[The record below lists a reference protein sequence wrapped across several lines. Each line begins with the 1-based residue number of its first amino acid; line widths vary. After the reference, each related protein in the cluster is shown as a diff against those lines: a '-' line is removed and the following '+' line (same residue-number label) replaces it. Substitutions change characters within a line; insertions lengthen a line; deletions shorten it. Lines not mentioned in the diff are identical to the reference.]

1 MKPIYGCLL
10 MLVMIFPM
18 ALFAKS
24 DSTTVNFTKPIV
36 VAGKQLPAGK
46 YDVHWKGNGP
56 AVQVTFKKNDK
67 VVATAPAKLVNEKNP
82 YNAFEANTQSG
93 RQVLMAIDR
102 SNLTLKFGPNA
113 NSQASSQ

>member
-36 VAGKQLPAGK
+36 VAG
-46 YDVHWKGNGP
+46 
-56 AVQVTFKKNDK
+56 
-67 VVATAPAKLVNEKNP
+67 
-82 YNAFEANTQSG
+82 
-93 RQVLMAIDR
+93 
-102 SNLTLKFGPNA
+102 SNFP
-113 NSQASSQ
+113 QASTMCTGRATDPPYR